1 MESHSYI
8 ISLTSFIRDDYI
20 ILVSHRAERQAAAS
34 GTISRVNKLV
44 SSYSEG
50 EGPELTQAV
59 QELCQ
64 QADGLILVVDSSK
77 TEGEGEMDAICI
89 PDQRGTPTRSLYSQ
103 LKFRCHS
110 V

>member
-1 MESHSYI
+1 MY
-8 ISLTSFIRDDYI
+8 
-20 ILVSHRAERQAAAS
+20 HRAERQAAAS

-64 QADGLILVVDSSK
+64 QSDALILAVDSSK
-77 TEGEGEMDAICI
+77 TEGEGERDSICSI
-89 PDQRGTPTRSLYSQ
+89 RLTLTLTLNLCILLASFPGSPHM
-103 LKFRCHS
+103 HS
-110 V
+110 